1 MLSDRSIKYKYLN
14 PNLLFLA
21 TAPSTSSSDDSDSL
35 SSEVVVSLVDTV
47 TGRML
52 HRQAHAGARGP
63 VSAVVSENLVLYFY
77 WDIDAARCAWYRG
90 QDDVHMRKGR
100 RRLHAG

>member
-1 MLSDRSIKYKYLN
+1 MLSDRSIKYRYLN

-21 TAPSTSSSDDSDSL
+21 TAPSASSSDSDSL

-47 TGRML
+47 TGRVL

-77 WDIDAARCAWYRG
+77 WDIDAARW
-90 QDDVHMRKGR
+90 
-100 RRLHAG
+100 AGLPLGM